1 MKQTNYS
8 FETSLPAYKINP
20 VNKQSQANKILG
32 YVKQLKSTTLKE
44 LEDLTGM
51 PQSTIAGRVNDLIED
66 KKVHYNGKKKYKGML
81 RKIIEP
87 VPEITRDIKF
97 LF

>member
-1 MKQTNYS
+1 MKETNYS
-8 FETSLPAYKINP
+8 FETSLPAYKANSL
-20 VNKQSQANKILG
+20 NKQSQANKIFG

-81 RKIIEP
+81 RKIIESI
-87 VPEITRDIKF
+87 PEITGGIKF